1 MTPAAWKKGITI
13 GILLVFVL
21 VLGFFAYLACQLEQ
35 GVRSSERHDFHYSID
50 ISYSTT
56 IENVTIL
63 IPIPELNGTPIIGD
77 MVVRGD
83 AHGVPDGWNLSIEEM
98 NGTPMLAIRADGMVP
113 EYHGY
118 PIPIEPG
125 QSPLP
130 ATIAPRTEYSLET
143 PVLRPIQI
151 GMMLHVNRTIE
162 TRDPV
167 GREPV
172 FAPDGEF
179 VIMVESARPHI
190 QGMEFVH
197 PVPVY
202 VWFEREQPGE
212 FSLQA
217 SIRGINSIWR
227 GGWIF
232 NSFQDSVS
240 VELKEPPG
248 WTEAAG
254 ILRTG
259 EGVYYTQ
266 RSDHGEPDGSI

>member
-1 MTPAAWKKGITI
+1 MNRISKKTVLTSLLIAAVIA
-13 GILLVFVL
+13 LVAWVGS
-21 VLGFFAYLACQLEQ
+21 VAFFFHQSMAE
-35 GVRSSERHDFHYSID
+35 SERHDFHYSISL
-50 ISYSTT
+50 SYTTT
-56 IENVTIL
+56 ITNVTIL
-63 IPIPELNGTPIIGD
+63 LPVPSLNGTPVLADAFVQRSAPGIPGD
-77 MVVRGD
+77 
-83 AHGVPDGWNLSIEEM
+83 WNLSIEEV
-98 NGTPMLAIRADGMVP
+98 NGTPMLAIRADKMVP

-151 GMMLHVNRTIE
+151 GTTLQVNRTIE

-172 FAPDGEF
+172 FAQTGEF
-179 VIMVESARPHI
+179 VLRKENAGPHT
-190 QGMEFVH
+190 QGLEFVH

-217 SIRGINSIWR
+217 STRGTNSIWR
-227 GGWIF
+227 GGWVF
-232 NSFQDSVS
+232 NSYQDSVS
-240 VELKEPPG
+240 VELKDPPG
-248 WTEAAG
+248 WTEAVG

-259 EGVYYTQ
+259 EGAYYT
-266 RSDHGEPDGSI
+266 

>member
-1 MTPAAWKKGITI
+1 MTHVSRKKVLICLLIAAAIALAAWVGYVAF
-13 GILLVFVL
+13 LFQQSM
-21 VLGFFAYLACQLEQ
+21 AE
-35 GVRSSERHDFHYSID
+35 SERHDFHYSISL
-50 ISYSTT
+50 SYTT
-56 IENVTIL
+56 TMTNVTIL
-63 IPIPELNGTPIIGD
+63 LPVPLLEGTPILAEAFVQRD
-77 MVVRGD
+77 V
-83 AHGVPDGWNLSIEEM
+83 HGIPDDWNLSIEEM

-118 PIPIEPG
+118 PIPIEAG

-151 GMMLHVNRTIE
+151 GTMLEVNRTIE

-179 VIMVESARPHI
+179 IIVAESARPHI
-190 QGMEFVH
+190 RGMEFVH
-197 PVPVY
+197 LVPVY

-217 SIRGINSIWR
+217 SIRGTNSIWR

-232 NSFQDSVS
+232 NSYQDSVS
-240 VELKEPPG
+240 VELKEPRG
-248 WTEAAG
+248 WTEAVG
-254 ILRTG
+254 ILCTG
-259 EGVYYTQ
+259 EGVYYT
-266 RSDHGEPDGSI
+266 